1 MTAMGSQVMTT
12 AGRIGDIELLRGL
25 AVSECNF
32 RLVEAPLRRAGISAA
47 QRWTAS
53 A

>member
-1 MTAMGSQVMTT
+1 MNAMGSQAMTT
-12 AGRIGDIELLRGL
+12 ARRIGDIELLRGL

-32 RLVEAPLRRAGISAA
+32 RLVEAPLRRRGMAAA

>member
-1 MTAMGSQVMTT
+1 MNAMGSQAMTT
-12 AGRIGDIELLRGL
+12 AGRIGDIELLHL
-25 AVSECNF
+25 AGM
-32 RLVEAPLRRAGISAA
+32 AAA